1 MGIFHFREFC
11 YEKNLVVDDSIT
23 IQKIISDFL
32 SERTSYKIIT
42 AEDGEIALDQVKNDT
57 PDLIILDVILPR
69 INGIAFLS
77 LLRRMKNTKNIPV
90 ILISGEMADEGI
102 KKEGLALGA
111 VDYIEKP
118 MDMQYLLDK
127 VNSFLSPENP

>member
-1 MGIFHFREFC
+1 MKKI
-11 YEKNLVVDDSIT
+11 LVVDDSIT
-23 IQKIISDFL
+23 IQKMISDFL